1 MQANRKASALRTV
14 ISDRLYTI
22 VLSDVKFAIVFCTNL
37 CKTVIVIVY
46 FAKSLGIVLVIF
58 AVAPFAGAWIE
69 MAIAAKLIEDGR
81 VAPFTGAWIEIA
93 YPAADRVPCRR
104 RSLHGSVD

>member
-1 MQANRKASALRTV
+1 MIFAVAPFAGAWIEMYLAYVERSAP
-14 ISDRLYTI
+14 
-22 VLSDVKFAIVFCTNL
+22 
-37 CKTVIVIVY
+37 
-46 FAKSLGIVLVIF
+46 KSLPSRERGLKFEEDSEGNVTRK
-58 AVAPFAGAWIE
+58 VAPFAGAWIE

>member
-14 ISDRLYTI
+14 ISDRLYAI

-46 FAKSLGIVLVIF
+46 FAKIIGNSLGDF
-58 AVAPFAGAWIE
+58 
-69 MAIAAKLIEDGR
+69 
-81 VAPFTGAWIEIA
+81 
-93 YPAADRVPCRR
+93 CC
-104 RSLHGSVD
+104 RSLRGSVD